1 MDCSHVG
8 NGGHSGDRDTQM
20 SEHEGNSTWSG
31 RVSEEHDLS
40 GQGEE
45 EFRQEITARTEAR
58 ILGTTEWATMTTRDS
73 VE

>member
-20 SEHEGNSTWSG
+20 SEHEDNSTWSG
-31 RVSEEHDLS
+31 RGSEEHDWS
-40 GQGEE
+40 GQKKKN
-45 EFRQEITARTEAR
+45 FDKKITARTEAR